1 MYLGQI
7 LLSLLGPFNNHL
19 PAGRYC
25 LNYDLT
31 MTKKQ
36 HYEFGGPLGA
46 GLVVVS
52 LHYVIFALFFLC
64 NQHTCL
70 NFDSLFSFD
79 WMRFF
84 SELSQAHLQLTSWS
98 LYVFIGWF
106 LFQVLLERCL
116 PGEITEGTVLPGTKD
131 SKLKYTMNGHLA
143 FWISVLV
150 MGHAI
155 PILIQISPEVW
166 AIQSFRPLPLHLLY
180 EKYVELIAAS
190 VIFSVALSIY
200 LYTTSFLPHQILAKG
215 GNTGN
220 VIYDFFIGR
229 ELNPRINIPGF
240 TISFDLKCFCE
251 LRPGL
256 IGWVVLNLA
265 MAFTQ
270 CKKLGYLTGSMLHIV
285 LFQGFYVWDALYME
299 KAILTTMDITTD
311 GFGYMLAFG
320 DLAWVP
326 FIYSLQARYL
336 VDYDP
341 KLSLSSLC
349 LIASLHFLGYYIFRS
364 ANSQKDAFRR
374 DPSAPEVAHLSYL
387 QTKRGTR
394 LITSGWWGLARKIN
408 YTGDW
413 LITLSWCLLCGFASP
428 IPYFQ
433 AVYFLILLVHRA
445 QRDDHMC
452 LEKYGEEDWN
462 AYKKKVPYLF
472 IPFVI

>member
-1 MYLGQI
+1 
-7 LLSLLGPFNNHL
+7 
-19 PAGRYC
+19 
-25 LNYDLT
+25 
-31 MTKKQ
+31 MTNAAIR
-36 HYEFGGPLGA
+36 YEFGGPIGA
-46 GLVVVS
+46 GLVIVC
-52 LHYVIFALFFLC
+52 LPYVIFALFFLC
-64 NQHTCL
+64 NQDTCL
-70 NFDSLFSFD
+70 EFNHFSSFD
-79 WMRFF
+79 WEQF
-84 SELSQAHLQLTSWS
+84 LSQLSHAHSRLTLWS
-98 LYVFIGWF
+98 LQIFMGWF
-106 LFQVLLERCL
+106 LFQVLLERYL
-116 PGEITEGTVLPGTKD
+116 PGEIAEGTILPGTKD
-131 SKLKYTMNGHLA
+131 ARLKYTMNGHLA
-143 FWISVLV
+143 FWISIIA

-155 PILIQISPEVW
+155 PILVQISPNVF
-166 AIQSFRPLPLHLLY
+166 AIQSFRPLPLHLLH
-180 EKYVELIAAS
+180 ERYVELIAAS
-190 VIFSVALSIY
+190 VSFSIVLSIY
-200 LYTTSFLPHQILAKG
+200 LYLTSFRPNQILAKG

-220 VIYDFFIGR
+220 AIYDFFIGR
-229 ELNPRINIPGF
+229 ELNPRIHIPGF
-240 TISFDLKCFCE
+240 SISFDLKCFCE

-270 CKKLGYLTGSMLHIV
+270 YRKLGYISGSMFLVV

-320 DLAWVP
+320 DLSWVP

-341 KLSLSSLC
+341 QLSLTSLILISSV
-349 LIASLHFLGYYIFRS
+349 HFLGYYIFRS

-374 DPSAPEVAHLSYL
+374 DPLAPEVAHLTYL

-445 QRDDHMC
+445 DRDDHMC
-452 LEKYGEEDWN
+452 LEKYGEDDWN

-472 IPFVI
+472 VPFII